1 MQAQPKD
8 INTKFENIVQ
18 LIKDIGLERGHEP
31 HIMHLEGT
39 LWEMRMKGR
48 DRIARAI
55 YATVVEKRVVV
66 VRVSTKKSRKTPR
79 RERSKSHFREKKR

>member
-1 MQAQPKD
+1 M
-8 INTKFENIVQ
+8 
-18 LIKDIGLERGHEP
+18 IKDIGLERVHEP

-55 YATVVEKRVVV
+55 FVTVVEKRVVA
-66 VRVSTKKSRKTPR
+66 VRVFTKRSRKTPR
-79 RERSKSHFREKKR
+79 QEIRIAFERAEDAMS